1 MAATITQLDDP
12 ESALADYI
20 NLSGSAHEIS
30 SKLAVLAI
38 VVKIKPEI
46 VVENPALLNCL
57 VVAAKSEE
65 AVVVEGSGQSFILT
79 FLASRFSA

>member
-1 MAATITQLDDP
+1 MDDP
-12 ESALADYI
+12 ESALAEYI
-20 NLSGSAHEIS
+20 NLSGSPHEIS

-65 AVVVEGSGQSFILT
+65 AVVVEGLGQI
-79 FLASRFSA
+79 FLHRISLQKV